1 MDLIEHYKKVQT
13 ACDCA
18 LKIIGITKLKFRPMR
33 RQDDHVNTKRGF
45 VIGRTNLKTG
55 LITIDIFTPKFR
67 KPKKISS
74 ILRTLAHEAAHH
86 QKPPYRSR
94 FRGRIITRIHYPIF
108 YRQVTRN
115 IKKLKKDKT
124 LGEYFSLNR
133 GYRHLFLKRYA
144 RITL

>member
-1 MDLIEHYKKVQT
+1 MSGPIIMEIFEQEVQNVCAKALSSLDLNR
-13 ACDCA
+13 
-18 LKIIGITKLKFRPMR
+18 LKFRPMR
-33 RQDDHVNTKRGF
+33 RRDDRVNTKRGF

-74 ILRTLAHEAAHH
+74 ILRTLSHEAAHH

-94 FRGRIITRIHYPIF
+94 FRGRIINRMHYPIF

-115 IKKLKKDKT
+115 INKLKKDKI
-124 LGEYFSLNR
+124 LGIYFS
-133 GYRHLFLKRYA
+133 
-144 RITL
+144 I

>member
-1 MDLIEHYKKVQT
+1 MLLNLSSVQDI
-13 ACDCA
+13 CDYG
-18 LKIIGITKLKFRPMR
+18 LEVIGLSGLRFRPMCR
-33 RQDDHVNTKRGF
+33 RNDRVNDKRGF

-74 ILRTLAHEAAHH
+74 ILTTLAHEAAHH

-94 FRGRIITRIHYPIF
+94 FMGRIINRCHYPVF

-115 IKKLKKDKT
+115 INKLKRDKA
-124 LGEYFSLNR
+124 LEAYF
-133 GYRHLFLKRYA
+133 KQ
-144 RITL
+144 